1 MGENYYLEE
10 KIDNSGIIDTQNPAF
25 PRKKYNPFEQSW
37 TPTDINVGKYFTSDS
52 RFDEGLGDINAAIQ
66 EGRTVEGLR
75 ADSQSGWG
83 MAGNALVNHL
93 TIAGTTAISGTLG
106 TVLGLLQAAVEQ
118 DASKIWDNA
127 INNWS
132 VNVQEDA
139 REAMPIYRTDEY
151 NNKSLWEK
159 LGTGVFWADAFINMG
174 FTTGMMI
181 PGMATGAILSKAPA
195 LVQKVLPSF
204 IASIGEGS
212 IEAVQSKNDEIKNK
226 TYLAQQEYQ
235 RVLQGA
241 RLPEDISR
249 LNQSYESTL
258 QNIENDAIKAGN
270 FVLGSN
276 IALLTA
282 SNTIQWGNIFSRG
295 FGTAKQMQN
304 AAIRTGKGLLRDA
317 EGNFIKESLG
327 KETAKAIGRTF
338 LRGLSEAGEET
349 GQAIIQKTPSQLET
363 YNTFNNSEFN
373 PEKRELVTNWMEG
386 YIKATAE
393 AMEDPATA
401 EAAAMGFITG
411 FLGVPMVRKSAM
423 PIYMQ
428 NSVFQEVANARQ
440 EVKKRNEL
448 VDNINNRLSEDKD
461 INAYYNGLVR
471 HLAMQDRMNTALDNN
486 DIFDYKNAESA
497 QFISDVMMFDDAGA
511 LDTLNELINNSIDT
525 SDEGIQSLIQET
537 SKDGI
542 GPFMQNGNPMSN
554 DDVRNVIAE
563 KQKIL
568 NQKIDQYTKLK
579 SVLDQISPVLS
590 TETIKQALFLGTQTE
605 DLKERLNS
613 VSKEAYSEI
622 RQLFESYIPPT
633 KIEKEEG
640 VYYTVNGKKKLYRK
654 SDIDHVDENGVP
666 VLKDRKNPIPN
677 VTELNF
683 LEQWDNDDTFKQ
695 KVLAALRDDNYTL
708 SEDKRNKLVRN
719 LNDLY
724 RIAEGIHA
732 YRELEKE
739 LFKDPNK
746 ADAIREKAIKDAEE
760 NYKKKRTE
768 SVTEK
773 IKQAQSSKDIEYIL
787 NNLPE
792 EDKKYTKDALNNIE
806 SSEDEDLKK
815 IVNDYISLKD
825 TKKSVKDY
833 IDSIEDTKVK
843 TTIENIATP
852 ALEAA
857 NNLDDVK
864 GLIEIAAALK
874 EDLTEEEK
882 TAISELLEKI
892 SDDDASKKVS
902 KKDKNKPKDKIKKKK
917 KSLDLFSDTQEGDIE
932 EREREAS
939 KKGKNNQNE
948 SEESQSDTIEELE
961 DASNEELQDIVEGN
975 TDLDIEESDKPK
987 AKKLAKSILNSR
999 KGPKSAENAEGTIT
1013 VESEPKRKSLPSFR
1027 SWVHTKYRI
1036 GNLKNRDTRHVEL
1049 YNSAVS
1055 QALDALGAYDFVDKG
1070 YLGILFNKNENIPIH
1085 YITTTRSN
1093 LENYTLLAVEIND
1106 SNRSLIDASHVIT
1119 AQDDKQYQI
1128 VGALGYDSS
1137 NAAASDNFVEVREVL
1152 QEEYKVNTK
1161 REKPE
1166 FFVHSLENKIKH
1178 IYSGRMVK
1186 TIGENTTPEQRPL
1199 DAIINREDIHLGIY
1213 YGGRLHTPTLD
1224 TERER
1229 IAPLNDN
1236 NQNKR
1241 EGSVWLLT
1249 READGTYYAKAVKV
1263 ARFNEDYVFSNP
1275 ESDIYEKI
1283 YDQVGILMNTNK
1295 SDYDRALAK
1304 YAIME
1309 LLYIPE
1315 DNSIVFN
1322 GDAVSI
1328 LGIENNI
1335 GRGEPI
1341 ESAVDA
1347 FIEALYELN
1356 PRFQVATSQLTEE
1369 TYIDSLLENGILT
1382 TDLALAHN
1390 INASFDLYL
1399 HDLENDTLVESTAGD
1414 SKTGHTGTRGINNTI
1429 TSTGVSV
1436 GGKTYQVTD
1445 TEIKYEGKIIK
1456 NQKTIAE
1463 IRLQQQ
1469 IDNGEINPIE
1479 GSSNLY
1485 IGTYLDGTEFGIIN
1499 GQVKRGKSL
1508 ETAKKKAIEK
1518 DKKTSK
1524 KKEASAFISK
1534 KKSKTISEKGLE
1546 ALNNMYDEA
1555 SSEELSFVPADDFEE
1570 SQEDLDDFE
1579 LGFEAA
1585 EDISFEETD
1594 AYSSDINE
1602 IIPEEKEK
1610 KKETKKRP
1618 ISLSDTFMGDKSKS
1632 AKNLKSKQ
1640 DMWTENRIREYV
1652 ATKISD
1658 FQIDYF
1664 MKKQDVT
1671 NIKTQ
1676 EDLDRAIKE
1685 FNECLNI
1692 PPF

>member
-1 MGENYYLEE
+1 MSKNYYLNEN
-10 KIDNSGIIDTQNPAF
+10 IGASGIAEVRNPAF
-25 PRKKYNPFEQSW
+25 IKNDYNPFERSW
-37 TPTDINVGKYFTSDS
+37 YPTNINVGQYFTSDS

-75 ADSQSGWG
+75 ADMQSGWG

-106 TVLGLLQAAVEQ
+106 TVWGLLQAAVEQ

-139 REAMPIYRTDEY
+139 RETFAVHRTDGY
-151 NNKSLWEK
+151 DNKSLWEK

-174 FTTGMMI
+174 FTTGMMV
-181 PGMATGAILSKAPA
+181 PGMATGALLSKAPA
-195 LVQKVLPSF
+195 LVAKVLPSF

-235 RVLQGA
+235 RLLQEA
-241 RLPEDISR
+241 KLPEDIAR

-282 SNTIQWGNIFSRG
+282 SNVLQWSNVFSRG

-304 AAIRTGKGLLRDA
+304 AAVRTGKGLLRDA

-327 KETAKAIGRTF
+327 KETAKAIGKKVLDAT
-338 LRGLSEAGEET
+338 SEMGEEV
-349 GQAIIQKTPSQLET
+349 GQTIIAKTPSQLEMF
-363 YNTFNNSEFN
+363 NTFNNSEFN
-373 PEKRELVTNWMEG
+373 PEKRELVSNWMEG
-386 YIKATAE
+386 YVKAAAE

-448 VDNINNRLSEDKD
+448 VDNINNRLAEDKD

-471 HLAMQDRMNTALDNN
+471 HLVMQDQMNTALDAN

-497 QFISDVMMFDDAGA
+497 QFISDVMMFDEAGA
-511 LDTLNELINNSIDT
+511 LDTLGELINNSIDT

-542 GPFMQNGNPMSN
+542 GPFMNNGNPMSN
-554 DDVRNVIAE
+554 DDVRRIIEE
-563 KQKIL
+563 KQRVL
-568 NQKIDQYTKLK
+568 GQKINQYSKLK
-579 SVLDQISPVLS
+579 DGLEQVSPVLS
-590 TETIKQALFLGTQTE
+590 PETIKQALFLGTQIE
-605 DLKERLNS
+605 NLRERLNS
-613 VSKEAYSEI
+613 VSRDAYSEI

-633 KIEKEEG
+633 KISKGEG

-654 SDIDHVDENGVP
+654 SDIDHIDENGVP

-695 KVLAALRDDNYTL
+695 KVLDALRDDNYTL

-724 RIAEGIHA
+724 RIADGIHT
-732 YRELEKE
+732 YSELEKE
-739 LFKDPNK
+739 LFKDPTK
-746 ADAIREKAIKDAEE
+746 ADSIREKAIKDAEE
-760 NYKKKRTE
+760 NYKKKRTN
-768 SVTEK
+768 SVVEK
-773 IKQAQSSKDIEYIL
+773 IAQAQSSKGIEYIL
-787 NNLPE
+787 DNLNE
-792 EDKKYTKDALNNIE
+792 EDKKYIKDALSAIE
-806 SSEDEDLKK
+806 DSEDEDLKK
-815 IVNDYISLKD
+815 LVNDYSSLKD
-825 TKKSVKDY
+825 TKKSAKDY

-843 TTIENIATP
+843 STIENLVNP
-852 ALEAA
+852 ALENA
-857 NNLDDVK
+857 NNSEDVK
-864 GLIEIAAALK
+864 AIIEIAAAVK
-874 EDLTEEEK
+874 GDLSEEEK
-882 TAISELLEKI
+882 TAVAELLEKI
-892 SDDDASKKVS
+892 SDDSASKKAS
-902 KKDKNKPKDKIKKKK
+902 KKDTNKPKDKVKKKK
-917 KSLDLFSDTQEGDIE
+917 KSLDLFSDTQEGDAE

-939 KKGKNNQNE
+939 KKEKNNKKE
-948 SEESQSDTIEELE
+948 SEENQSDVIETLE
-961 DASNEELQDIVEGN
+961 DASDDDLQDIAEGN
-975 TDLDIEESDKPK
+975 TDLDVEESDKSK
-987 AKKLAKSILNSR
+987 VKKLAKAILNSR
-999 KGPKSAENAEGTIT
+999 KGPKSAENSEGTIT
-1013 VESEPKRKSLPSFR
+1013 VEPEPKRKSLPSFR
-1027 SWVHTKYRI
+1027 SWVHTKYKI
-1036 GNLKNRDTRHVEL
+1036 GNLKDRDSRHVEL
-1049 YNSAVS
+1049 YNSAVA
-1055 QALDALGAYDFVDKG
+1055 QALDALGAYDFVDRG
-1070 YLGILFNKNENIPIH
+1070 YLGVLFNKDENIPIH
-1085 YITTTRSN
+1085 YITTTRDN
-1093 LENYTLLAVEIND
+1093 LKDYTLLAVEIND
-1106 SNRSLIDASHVIT
+1106 SNRNLVDTSHVIT
-1119 AQDDKQYQI
+1119 AQDSKQYQI

-1137 NAAASDNFVEVREVL
+1137 NAAASDNFVEVKEVL

-1161 REKPE
+1161 RKKPD

-1186 TIGENTTPEQRPL
+1186 TIGENTTPEQKPL
-1199 DAIINREDIHLGIY
+1199 DSIIDRENIHLGIY
-1213 YGGRLHTPTLD
+1213 YEGIIHTPTLD
-1224 TERER
+1224 RERER
-1229 IAPLNDN
+1229 IASLNDN

-1241 EGSVWLLT
+1241 EGSVWLMT

-1263 ARFNEDYVFSNP
+1263 ARFNEDYVSDNP
-1275 ESDIYEKI
+1275 DSDIYERI
-1283 YDQVGILMNTNK
+1283 YNQVGILMNSNK
-1295 SDYDRALAK
+1295 NDYDRALAK

-1315 DNSIVFN
+1315 DNSIIFN

-1328 LGIENNI
+1328 VGIENNI
-1335 GRGEPI
+1335 GRGESI
-1341 ESAVDA
+1341 ESSVDA

-1356 PRFQVATSQLTEE
+1356 PRFQVDISQLTKD
-1369 TYIDSLLENGILT
+1369 TYVNSLLDNGILT
-1382 TDLALAHN
+1382 TDLALAN
-1390 INASFDLYL
+1390 NVNASFDMYL
-1399 HDLENDTLVESTAGD
+1399 HDLENDTLIEDNTGD
-1414 SKTGHTGTRGINNTI
+1414 SKTGHTGTKGINNTI

-1445 TEIKYEGKIIK
+1445 TEIKYEGKVIK
-1456 NQKTIAE
+1456 NQKTISE

-1469 IDNGEINPIE
+1469 IDNGEINPIN
-1479 GSSNLY
+1479 GSPNLY

-1499 GQVKRGKSL
+1499 GQVKRGKAL
-1508 ETAKKKAIEK
+1508 ETAKKKAIDK
-1518 DKKTSK
+1518 DKKASK
-1524 KKEASAFISK
+1524 KKEANALISK
-1534 KKSKTISEKGLE
+1534 KKSKTMPQRALD
-1546 ALNNMYDEA
+1546 ALNSMYDENA
-1555 SSEELSFVPADDFEE
+1555 SEELTFVPEDDSIDTQEE
-1570 SQEDLDDFE
+1570 LDDFE
-1579 LGFEAA
+1579 LTFESA
-1585 EDISFEETD
+1585 EDISYEESNDT
-1594 AYSSDINE
+1594 SDIMDE
-1602 IIPEEKEK
+1602 AIPDKKEEKK
-1610 KKETKKRP
+1610 GTKKRP
-1618 ISLSDTFMGDKSKS
+1618 ISLSDNFMGDKSKS

-1640 DMWTENRIREYV
+1640 DMWTKDKIREY
-1652 ATKISD
+1652 ASTKLSSLVIDD
-1658 FQIDYF
+1658 FI
-1664 MKKQDVT
+1664 KNQDIGI
-1671 NIKTQ
+1671 IKSQ

-1685 FNECLNI
+1685 YQECLNT
-1692 PPF
+1692 PKF

>member
-1 MGENYYLEE
+1 MDKNYYLNEN
-10 KIDNSGIIDTQNPAF
+10 IGTSGISEVRNPALI
-25 PRKKYNPFEQSW
+25 RNDYNPFESSW
-37 TPTDINVGKYFTSDS
+37 NPTNINVGQYFTSDS

-106 TVLGLLQAAVEQ
+106 TVWGLLQAAVEQ

-139 REAMPIYRTDEY
+139 RESFAVHRNDDY

-181 PGMATGAILSKAPA
+181 PGMATGALLSKAPA
-195 LVQKVLPSF
+195 LAAKVLPSF

-235 RVLQGA
+235 RLLQEA
-241 RLPEDISR
+241 KLPEDIDR

-282 SNTIQWGNIFSRG
+282 SNAIQWGNIFSRG

-304 AAIRTGKGLLRDA
+304 AAIRTSKGLLRDA
-317 EGNFIKESLG
+317 EGNFVKESLG
-327 KETAKAIGRTF
+327 KETAKAVGRTF
-338 LRGLSEAGEET
+338 LRGVSEAGEET

-411 FLGVPMVRKSAM
+411 FLGVPMVRKAAM

-448 VDNINNRLSEDKD
+448 VDNINNRLAEDDK
-461 INAYYNGLVR
+461 INTYYNGLVR
-471 HLAMQDRMNTALDNN
+471 HLVMQDRMNTALDNN

-511 LDTLNELINNSIDT
+511 LDTLNELIHNSIDT

-542 GPFMQNGNPMSN
+542 GPFMQNGNPISN
-554 DDVRNVIAE
+554 DEVRSIIEE
-563 KQKIL
+563 KQRVL
-568 NQKIDQYTKLK
+568 GQKINHYSKLK
-579 SVLDQISPVLS
+579 EDLEQVSPVLS
-590 TETIKQALFLGTQTE
+590 QETIKQALFLGTQKE
-605 DLKERLNS
+605 DLRERLNS
-613 VSKEAYSEI
+613 VSRDAYSEI

-633 KIEKEEG
+633 KISKGEG
-640 VYYTVNGKKKLYRK
+640 VYYNVNGKKKLYRK
-654 SDIDHVDENGVP
+654 SDIDHIDENGVP

-677 VTELNF
+677 VTESNF
-683 LEQWDNDDTFKQ
+683 LEQWDNDDSFKQ
-695 KVLAALRDDNYTL
+695 KVLEALRDDNYTL
-708 SEDKRNKLVRN
+708 SEDKRNRLVRN

-724 RIAEGIHA
+724 RIAEGIHT

-746 ADAIREKAIKDAEE
+746 ADSIREKVIKDAEE
-760 NYKKKRTE
+760 NYKKKRTG
-768 SVTEK
+768 SVIEK
-773 IKQAQSSKDIEYIL
+773 IKQAQSSKDVEYIL
-787 NNLPE
+787 NNLSE
-792 EDKKYTKDALNNIE
+792 EDKKYTKDALNTIKD
-806 SSEDEDLKK
+806 SEDEDLKN
-815 IVNDYISLKD
+815 IISDYTSLKD
-825 TKKSVKDY
+825 AKKSVKDY
-833 IDSIEDTKVK
+833 IDSIEDTKIK
-843 TTIENIATP
+843 TTIENLVNP
-852 ALEAA
+852 ALEGA

-864 GLIEIAAALK
+864 GLIEIATALK
-874 EDLTEEEK
+874 SDLTEEEK
-882 TAISELLEKI
+882 TTIAELLEKI
-892 SDDDASKKVS
+892 SDDSASKKAS
-902 KKDKNKPKDKIKKKK
+902 KKDTNKPKDKVKKKK
-917 KSLDLFSDTQEGDIE
+917 KSLDLFSDNQEGDIE
-932 EREREAS
+932 ERERETS
-939 KKGKNNQNE
+939 KKEKNNQ
-948 SEESQSDTIEELE
+948 EESQSDTIEELE
-961 DASNEELQDIVEGN
+961 NTSDDELQDIVKGN
-975 TDLDIEESDKPK
+975 TDLDVEESDKPK
-987 AKKLAKSILNSR
+987 VKKLAKAILNSR
-999 KGPKSAENAEGTIT
+999 KGPKSAENSEDTIT

-1027 SWVHTKYRI
+1027 SWVHTKYKI
-1036 GNLKNRDTRHVEL
+1036 GNLKDRDIRHVEL

-1070 YLGILFNKNENIPIH
+1070 YLGILFNSNENIPIH

-1106 SNRSLIDASHVIT
+1106 SNRNLVDTSHVIT
-1119 AQDDKQYQI
+1119 GQDGKQYQI

-1137 NAAASDNFVEVREVL
+1137 NAAASDNFVEVREIL
-1152 QEEYKVNTK
+1152 QEEYKANTK
-1161 REKPE
+1161 REKPD

-1186 TIGENTTPEQRPL
+1186 TIGENTTPEQKPL
-1199 DAIINREDIHLGIY
+1199 DSIIDRENIHLGIY

-1224 TERER
+1224 IERER
-1229 IAPLNDN
+1229 IAPLNEN

-1263 ARFNEDYVFSNP
+1263 TRFNEDYVSDNP
-1275 ESDIYEKI
+1275 DSDIYERV
-1283 YDQVGILMNTNK
+1283 YNQVGILMNSNK

-1315 DNSIVFN
+1315 DNNIVFN

-1328 LGIENNI
+1328 LGVENNI

-1347 FIEALYELN
+1347 FIESLYELN

-1369 TYIDSLLENGILT
+1369 TYIDSLLNNGILT

-1399 HDLENDTLVESTAGD
+1399 HDLENNTLIENNTED
-1414 SKTGHTGTRGINNTI
+1414 SKIGHTGTRGINNTI
-1429 TSTGVSV
+1429 TSAGVSV

-1445 TEIKYEGKIIK
+1445 TEIKYEGKVIK

-1463 IRLQQQ
+1463 IRFQQQ

-1479 GSSNLY
+1479 GSSNLC

-1508 ETAKKKAIEK
+1508 DALKKKAIDK
-1518 DKKTSK
+1518 DKKASK
-1524 KKEASAFISK
+1524 KKEASALISK
-1534 KKSKTISEKGLE
+1534 KKSKTPSQRELD
-1546 ALNNMYDEA
+1546 ALNSMYDEDT
-1555 SSEELSFVPADDFEE
+1555 SEELTFVPETDFEE
-1570 SQEDLDDFE
+1570 MEESDDFE
-1579 LGFEAA
+1579 LGFEST
-1585 EDISFEETD
+1585 EDISYEEYD
-1594 AYSSDINE
+1594 DLSDTVNE
-1602 IIPEEKEK
+1602 VIPDIKEE

-1618 ISLSDTFMGDKSKS
+1618 ISLSDNFMGDKSKS

-1664 MKKQDVT
+1664 MNKQDVT

-1676 EDLDRAIKE
+1676 EDLDRAIEEFKE
-1685 FNECLNI
+1685 CFNT
-1692 PPF
+1692 PQF